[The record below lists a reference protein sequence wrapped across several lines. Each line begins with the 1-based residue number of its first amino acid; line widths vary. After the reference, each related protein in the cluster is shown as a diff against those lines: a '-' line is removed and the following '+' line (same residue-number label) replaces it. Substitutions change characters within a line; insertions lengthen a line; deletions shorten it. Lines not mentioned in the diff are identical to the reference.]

1 MAVAYLVDKYQVSE
15 HRACRVVG
23 MHRSSYRYRG
33 HQNPGEIELMAAVHR
48 LTLKHPRY
56 GYRLM
61 HAKLRQ
67 EGFEVGVW
75 KVRRLLRREG
85 IRVPRKVRRRHR
97 FGTSGNAV
105 SRGRGECP
113 NHVWAWDFVHTTDV
127 RGRKLKWLVIMD
139 EFTRQCV
146 SLRVARRMPA
156 VDVIDAFAAA
166 VGEYGAPGY
175 IRSDNGPEFVAK
187 RIRRFLAGVGSGTKY
202 IAPGSPWEN
211 GSVESFNGR
220 MRDELLDMELCE
232 DAATAQRVADVWRLG
247 YNHERPHSALKYQCP
262 SAFAAQRREQ
272 TQRPGSGKGT
282 GGDME

>member
-1 MAVAYLVDKYQVSE
+1 MAVAYLVGKYQVSE

-23 MHRSSYRYRG
+23 IHRSSCRYRG
-33 HQNPGEIELMAAVHR
+33 CVRPEEVELMAAVHR
-48 LTLKHPRY
+48 LTLKHPCY

-67 EGFEVGVW
+67 EGFEAGVW
-75 KVRRLLRREG
+75 RVRRLLRREG
-85 IRVPRKVRRRHR
+85 IRVPRKVRRKRR
-97 FGTSGNAV
+97 LGGSANAV
-105 SRGRGECP
+105 SKGRGGRP

-156 VDVIDAFAAA
+156 LDVIDAFAAA
-166 VGEYGAPGY
+166 VGEYGAPEF

-187 RIRRFLAGVGSGTKY
+187 RIQRFLAGVGSGTKY

-220 MRDELLDMELCE
+220 LRNELLDMELFE
-232 DAATAQRVADVWRLG
+232 DAATAQRVADVWRHS
-247 YNHERPHSALKYQCP
+247 YNHERPHSALRYQCP
-262 SAFAAQRREQ
+262 AAFAAHWLAQAQEQ
-272 TQRPGSGKGT
+272 AASA
-282 GGDME
+282 